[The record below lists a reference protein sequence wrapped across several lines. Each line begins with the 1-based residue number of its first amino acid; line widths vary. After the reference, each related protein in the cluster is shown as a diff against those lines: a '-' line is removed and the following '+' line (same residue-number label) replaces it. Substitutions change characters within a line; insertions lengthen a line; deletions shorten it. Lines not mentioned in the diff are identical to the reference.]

1 MSFCVVHSKDMPI
14 EVSPKLIID
23 NTLSIGAKFLLI
35 VLLSL
40 RSEKFDVNE
49 VSNIIKRNPNT
60 TYKYLNELI
69 NSGYVTRS
77 KDGYQIRYEK

>member
-1 MSFCVVHSKDMPI
+1 MSFSVVRSKDMPI
-14 EVSPKLIID
+14 EVSPKLITD

-35 VLLSL
+35 VILSL
-40 RSEKFDVNE
+40 RSGKFDVKE
-49 VSNIIKRNPNT
+49 ISNIIKRNPNT

-69 NSGYVTRS
+69 KSGYVTRS

>member
-1 MSFCVVHSKDMPI
+1 MSFCVVRSKDMPI
-14 EVSPKLIID
+14 EVSPKLITD

-40 RSEKFDVNE
+40 RSVKFDVKE
-49 VSNIIKRNPNT
+49 ISNIIKRNPNT

-77 KDGYQIRYEK
+77 KDGYTIRYEK

>member
-1 MSFCVVHSKDMPI
+1 MSFCVVRSKDMPI
-14 EVSPKLIID
+14 EVSPKLITD

-40 RSEKFDVNE
+40 RSEKFDVKE